1 VNIEELIDWMIV
13 VGLEHLRDGH
23 EDTAQAFATAAMMT
37 WKTQEQGGD
46 MDAVQQMIELPTMG
60 ADEDWKQRVVDGIER
75 MGMGD
80 QL

>member
-13 VGLEHLRDGH
+13 VGLEHLK
-23 EDTAQAFATAAMMT
+23 EDRGDVAQAFATAAMMT

-46 MDAVQQMIELPTMG
+46 MDAVQQMIQLPTMG
-60 ADEDWKQRVVDGIER
+60 ADEVWKQRVVDGIER

-80 QL
+80 RL